1 MHYGVGAFEGIR
13 AYHHED
19 GRSAVFRLAEHTQ
32 RLIDSAHLLELK
44 VPYTREQIDQACM
57 QTLAANGMEAGYLR
71 PLVYLGDK
79 EVGVYPGNDPDVR
92 LSVIAWRWGA
102 YLGPEALEK
111 GIRVKIS
118 TWTKHHVNALLVKGK
133 ICGHYV
139 NSVLAKVEA
148 KREGFDEGILLD
160 HCGYVAGF
168 RREPVHREEWRD
180 FYPGSFLVDSCGI
193 TRDTVITLAKAEGIK
208 VNEVRMGRSDLY
220 LADEVFFRGRRQKSP
235 RFMKSTGVR
244 SVPARHG
251 PITRMLQQREYMKL
265 VVAGGVQGYDKW
277 FSFYTPKR
285 SDLNAWNPL
294 HRATP
299 DRWPSGHHIA
309 GLRSFAKFRFSPA
322 RTRGTRGCS

>member
-1 MHYGVGAFEGIR
+1 MSGHLQLTVLVDWRRFVMVKKLKWIWMDGRLVPWDDANVHILSHTMHYGVGAFEGIR

-160 HCGYVAGF
+160 HCGYVA
-168 RREPVHREEWRD
+168 E
-180 FYPGSFLVDSCGI
+180 GSGENLFIVKNGEIFTPDLSSSILGGI

-220 LADEVFFRGRRQKSP
+220 LADEVFFSGTAAEVTPIYEIDRRQVGAGK
-235 RFMKSTGVR
+235 
-244 SVPARHG
+244 AG
-251 PITRMLQQREYMKL
+251 PITRMLQQKYMKL
-265 VVAGGVQGYDKW
+265 VAGGVQGYDKW
-277 FSFYTPKR
+277 FSFYTPKE
-285 SDLNAWNPL
+285 
-294 HRATP
+294 
-299 DRWPSGHHIA
+299 I
-309 GLRSFAKFRFSPA
+309 
-322 RTRGTRGCS
+322 